1 MTGEAAGGSRIER
14 VLEAGSTALAL
25 AGGLVMTGLMLM
37 SIASI
42 AGRALFNKPLSG
54 DFELVEVGTGL
65 ATFLF
70 LPACQLRGAN
80 VIVDFF
86 TTGMT
91 RRGQSWLDAF
101 GALLYTLAAALFAW
115 RLVFGGLDYVSFGEK
130 TMVLGLPLW
139 WSFVLIVPAM
149 VWLVLVSAYTVSR
162 HVKGALAKAER
173 A

>member
-1 MTGEAAGGSRIER
+1 MTEDTADRSRIGR
-14 VLEAGSTALAL
+14 VLELGSTALAL
-25 AGGLVMTGLMLM
+25 AGGLVLTGLMLM
-37 SIASI
+37 SITSI
-42 AGRALFNKPLSG
+42 AGRWLFSRPLPG
-54 DFELVEVGTGL
+54 DFELVEIGTGV
-65 ATFLF
+65 AIFLF

-86 TTGMT
+86 TTGMS

-115 RLVFGGLDYVSFGEK
+115 RLVFGSLDYLSYGEK

-139 WSFVLIVPAM
+139 WSFVLILPAS
-149 VWLVLVSAYTVSR
+149 VWLALVTAYTLAR
-162 HVKGALAKAER
+162 HVKAAR

>member
-1 MTGEAAGGSRIER
+1 MTGGAVDGSRIGR
-14 VLEAGSTALAL
+14 VLERGSTVLAL

-42 AGRALFNKPLSG
+42 AGRALFSKPLPG
-54 DFELVEVGTGL
+54 DFELVEIGTGL

-91 RRGQSWLDAF
+91 KRGQSWLDAF

-115 RLVFGGLDYVSFGEK
+115 RLVFGGLDYASYGER

-139 WSFVLIVPAM
+139 WSFALIVPAT

-162 HVKGALAKAER
+162 HVAAAR
-173 A
+173 S

>member
-1 MTGEAAGGSRIER
+1 MAGPADRSRIGR
-14 VLEAGSTALAL
+14 VLELGSTALAL
-25 AGGLVMTGLMLM
+25 AGGLVLTGLMLM

-42 AGRALFNKPLSG
+42 AGRALFSRPLPG
-54 DFELVEVGTGL
+54 DFELVEIGSGL
-65 ATFLF
+65 AVFLF

-115 RLVFGGLDYVSFGEK
+115 RLVFGGLDYARYGEK

-139 WSFVLIVPAM
+139 WSFIAIIPAM
-149 VWLVLVSAYTVSR
+149 VWLVLVSAYTTIR
-162 HVKGALAKAER
+162 HLGAAR

>member
-1 MTGEAAGGSRIER
+1 MLER
-14 VLEAGSTALAL
+14 GSTALAL
-25 AGGLVMTGLMLM
+25 VGGLVLTGLMLM

-54 DFELVEVGTGL
+54 DFELVEIGSGL
-65 ATFLF
+65 AIFLF

-86 TTGMT
+86 TTGMS
-91 RRGQSWLDAF
+91 RRGQSRLDAF

-115 RLVFGGLDYVSFGEK
+115 RLVFGGLDYLRYGEK

-139 WSFVLIVPAM
+139 WSFVLIIPAM

-162 HVKGALAKAER
+162 HVKSAR

>member
-1 MTGEAAGGSRIER
+1 MTEDTADRSRIGR
-14 VLEAGSTALAL
+14 VLELGSTALAL
-25 AGGLVMTGLMLM
+25 AGGLVLTGLMLM
-37 SIASI
+37 SITSI
-42 AGRALFNKPLSG
+42 AGRWLFSRPLPG
-54 DFELVEVGTGL
+54 DFELVEIGTGV
-65 ATFLF
+65 AIFLF

-86 TTGMT
+86 TTGMS

-115 RLVFGGLDYVSFGEK
+115 RLVFGSLDYLSYGEK

-139 WSFVLIVPAM
+139 WSFVLILPAS
-149 VWLVLVSAYTVSR
+149 VWLALVTDYTLER
-162 HVKGALAKAER
+162 HVNAAR

>member
-1 MTGEAAGGSRIER
+1 MADQIADRSRIGR
-14 VLEAGSTALAL
+14 VLERGSTALAL
-25 AGGLVMTGLMLM
+25 VGGLVLTGLMLM

-54 DFELVEVGTGL
+54 DFELVEIGSGL
-65 ATFLF
+65 AVFLF

-86 TTGMT
+86 TTGMS

-115 RLVFGGLDYVSFGEK
+115 RLVFGGLDYLRYGEN

-139 WSFVLIVPAM
+139 WSFVLIIPATI
-149 VWLVLVSAYTVSR
+149 WLVLVSAYTVAR
-162 HVKGALAKAER
+162 HVKSAR